1 MSNSRFRDSAVL
13 DVVGIGNAI
22 VDVLV
27 QTDETFLHAHGL
39 HKGGMALIDETQ
51 AEALY
56 QASGPG
62 LETSGG
68 SVANT
73 MVGIAQL
80 GGRTGFIGRVRDD
93 QLGGIFSHDIR
104 AVGARFET
112 PAATT
117 GATTARCL
125 IYVTPDAERTMCT
138 FLGASTQLEPEDLDL
153 SMVSQAKVL
162 YLEGYL
168 WDSPAAKRAFIAG
181 AEACR
186 AAGGKVAL
194 SLSDGFCVERHRES
208 FLDLVNGHVDVLF
221 ANEAEIASA
230 SNPSKVP
237 GTPLPRRCPR
247 SSFHQHFH
255 FSAFLFCAGCRKQT
269 RQHTHRGLRR
279 QTGSGD
285 GIDQDAPADHV
296 EPRRAAAP
304 RRGRAVSLRGK
315 CQLRHAAR
323 GSVAAGSFRGAS
335 AGAVCAAA
343 GAAAARDG
351 HRCLPRRRFWHFCA
365 PRRRARLCARSTAKR
380 RGGLLVRAF

>member
-1 MSNSRFRDSAVL
+1 
-13 DVVGIGNAI
+13 
-22 VDVLV
+22 
-27 QTDETFLHAHGL
+27 
-39 HKGGMALIDETQ
+39 
-51 AEALY
+51 
-56 QASGPG
+56 
-62 LETSGG
+62 
-68 SVANT
+68 

-125 IYVTPDAERTMCT
+125 IYVPPDAERTMCT

-221 ANEAEIASA
+221 ANEAEIKSLYQTDSIASA
-230 SNPSKVP
+230 LDKV
-237 GTPLPRRCPR
+237 R
-247 SSFHQHFH
+247 
-255 FSAFLFCAGCRKQT
+255 GCCTVTAIT
-269 RQHTHRGLRR
+269 RGGQGSVVL
-279 QTGSGD
+279 SGD
-285 GIDQDAPADHV
+285 QRWDIGIFGLGDLVDTTGAGDLYAL
-296 EPRRAAAP
+296 
-304 RRGRAVSLRGK
+304 SLI
-315 CQLRHAAR
+315 HI
-323 GSVAAGSFRGAS
+323 
-335 AGAVCAAA
+335 
-343 GAAAARDG
+343 
-351 HRCLPRRRFWHFCA
+351 
-365 PRRRARLCARSTAKR
+365 
-380 RGGLLVRAF
+380 

>member
-1 MSNSRFRDSAVL
+1 MASDVRFPKTCSL

-27 QTDETFLHAHGL
+27 QTDDAFLTQHSL
-39 HKGGMALIDETQ
+39 QKGGMALIDEKQ

-56 QASGPG
+56 TASGPG

-80 GGRTGFIGRVRDD
+80 GGRAGFIGRVKND

-104 AVGARFET
+104 AVGARFDT

-138 FLGASTQLEPEDLDL
+138 FLGASTQLEPDDLDL
-153 SMVSQAKVL
+153 SMVRDTKVL

-168 WDSPAAKRAFIAG
+168 WDSPAAKRAFIAA

-186 AAGGKVAL
+186 AANGQVAL
-194 SLSDGFCVERHRES
+194 SLSDGFCVDRHRDS

-221 ANEAEIASA
+221 ANEVEIKSLYQTDDFDTALESVRGSCSVIA
-230 SNPSKVP
+230 ITRGSQGSVVMSGDQRWNIGIVGLGDLIDTTGAGDLYAGGFLHGYTKGES
-237 GTPLPRRCPR
+237 LERCGKLG
-247 SSFHQHFH
+247 
-255 FSAFLFCAGCRKQT
+255 AICAGQIVTQLGARPQ
-269 RQHTHRGLRR
+269 
-279 QTGSGD
+279 
-285 GIDQDAPADHV
+285 
-296 EPRRAAAP
+296 
-304 RRGRAVSLRGK
+304 VSL
-315 CQLRHAAR
+315 QDL
-323 GSVAAGSFRGAS
+323 V
-335 AGAVCAAA
+335 
-343 GAAAARDG
+343 
-351 HRCLPRRRFWHFCA
+351 
-365 PRRRARLCARSTAKR
+365 STH
-380 RGGLLVRAF
+380 LS